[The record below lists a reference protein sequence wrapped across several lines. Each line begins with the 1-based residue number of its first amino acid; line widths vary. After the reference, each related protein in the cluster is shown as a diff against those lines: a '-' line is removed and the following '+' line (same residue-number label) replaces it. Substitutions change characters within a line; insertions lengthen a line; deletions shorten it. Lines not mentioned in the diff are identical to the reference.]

1 MRGNSGRLWFQVGRR
16 GRIESQQSVTLV
28 DGQRHRKDARHGKGQ
43 QIHQQRDKD
52 NPDRRTRRR
61 RGVFRLRH
69 DPFGSGV
76 GEWRPAAASFYA
88 GVCESFELLEA
99 YRPAR
104 VNGEFVVAPNLRD

>member
-1 MRGNSGRLWFQVGRR
+1 MLRFLLNEPLDNAREQRETMVSSGAARPK
-16 GRIESQQSVTLV
+16 SQESVTLV
-28 DGQRHRKDARHGKGQ
+28 DGQRHRKDARHSKGQ

-69 DPFGSGV
+69 NPFGSGV

-88 GVCESFELLEA
+88 GVI
-99 YRPAR
+99 R
-104 VNGEFVVAPNLRD
+104 VV